1 MGFIS
6 KIKNILFEEEEIE
19 VPVTPVKEEKIVTPT
34 PVVDAEEKLE
44 QVKQTITKQDEL
56 SERELFKS
64 ENTFNFPAFD
74 EDEFENTLPKPKP
87 KPKMV
92 REYTEE
98 RKKRPEVVKHE
109 YRIFEKERDIRN
121 NEKKKFKPSP
131 IISPV
136 YGILDKDYHPDDI
149 MPKVKE
155 DSIKRQSR
163 LDVDVVRKKAFGSL
177 EDAIKETIEQPEEI
191 ELKKSYELE
200 IPEIKEKSLDEL
212 LEESAEETII
222 VDEDLELENNIK
234 EIEDEL
240 DKIDEDDDLIL
251 DDKIKEPSDDD
262 TLEQDLFELIDS
274 MYDDKKEVE
283 D

>member
-19 VPVTPVKEEKIVTPT
+19 VPVTQEKEEKIVPPPT
-34 PVVDAEEKLE
+34 VIEAEEKLE
-44 QVKQTITKQDEL
+44 QAQQTITNYEEL
-56 SERELFKS
+56 SERELFKV

-87 KPKMV
+87 KVV
-92 REYTEE
+92 REYPEE
-98 RKKRPEVVKHE
+98 RKKRPEIIKHD
-109 YRIFEKERDIRN
+109 YRIFEKERDVRN
-121 NEKKKFKPSP
+121 NDRKKFKPSP

-155 DSIKRQSR
+155 DAIKRPSR

-177 EDAIKETIEQPEEI
+177 EEDIKDTIDQPEEI
-191 ELKKSYELE
+191 ELKKPYELE
-200 IPEIKEKSLDEL
+200 IPEIKEKTLEEL
-212 LEESAEETII
+212 LEDSAEETII

-240 DKIDEDDDLIL
+240 DKIDEEDDLIL

>member
-19 VPVTPVKEEKIVTPT
+19 VPVTPVIEEKKVTPT
-34 PVVDAEEKLE
+34 AVIDVEEKLE
-44 QVKQTITKQDEL
+44 QAKQTIINHEEL

-74 EDEFENTLPKPKP
+74 EDEFESTLPKPKP
-87 KPKMV
+87 KIV
-92 REYTEE
+92 REYPEE
-98 RKKRPEVVKHE
+98 RKKRPEVVKRDYH
-109 YRIFEKERDIRN
+109 IFEKDRDVRN

-136 YGILDKDYHPDDI
+136 YGVLDKDYHPDDI

-155 DSIKRQSR
+155 DAIKRQSR
-163 LDVDVVRKKAFGSL
+163 LDVDVVRKKAFGAL
-177 EDAIKETIEQPEEI
+177 EDDIKDTIEQSEKI
-191 ELKKSYELE
+191 ELKKTYELE
-200 IPEIKEKSLDEL
+200 TPEIKAKTLDEL
-212 LEESAEETII
+212 LEDSAQETII

-251 DDKIKEPSDDD
+251 DDKIKEPSEDD
-262 TLEQDLFELIDS
+262 TLEQDLFDLIDS
-274 MYDDKKEVE
+274 MYDDKKEV
-283 D
+283 DD

>member
-19 VPVTPVKEEKIVTPT
+19 VPVTQEKEEKIVPPPT
-34 PVVDAEEKLE
+34 VIEAEEKLE
-44 QVKQTITKQDEL
+44 QAKQTITNYEEL
-56 SERELFKS
+56 SERELFKV

-87 KPKMV
+87 KVV
-92 REYTEE
+92 REYPEE
-98 RKKRPEVVKHE
+98 RKKRPEIIKHD
-109 YRIFEKERDIRN
+109 YRIFEKERDVRN
-121 NEKKKFKPSP
+121 NDRKKFKPSP

-155 DSIKRQSR
+155 DAIKRPSR

-177 EDAIKETIEQPEEI
+177 EEDIKDTIDQPEEI
-191 ELKKSYELE
+191 ELKKPYELE
-200 IPEIKEKSLDEL
+200 IPEIKEKTLEEL
-212 LEESAEETII
+212 LEDSAEETII

-240 DKIDEDDDLIL
+240 DKIDEEDDLIL

>member
-19 VPVTPVKEEKIVTPT
+19 VPVTPVKEEKIATPT
-34 PVVDAEEKLE
+34 AVIEAEEKLE
-44 QVKQTITKQDEL
+44 QAKKTITIHEDL

-87 KPKMV
+87 KVV
-92 REYTEE
+92 REYPEE
-98 RKKRPEVVKHE
+98 RKKKVEPVKHD
-109 YRIFEKERDIRN
+109 YRLFERERDIRN
-121 NEKKKFKPSP
+121 NEKRKFKPSP

-155 DSIKRQSR
+155 DAIKRQSR

-177 EDAIKETIEQPEEI
+177 EDDIKDTIEEPEEI
-191 ELKKSYELE
+191 ELKKPYELE
-200 IPEIKEKSLDEL
+200 IPEIKAKTLDEL
-212 LEESAEETII
+212 LEDSAEETII

-240 DKIDEDDDLIL
+240 DKIDEEDDLIL

-274 MYDDKKEVE
+274 MYDDKKEV
-283 D
+283 DD

>member
-19 VPVTPVKEEKIVTPT
+19 VPVTPVKDDKVIKQEVMEDV
-34 PVVDAEEKLE
+34 EEKLE
-44 QVKQTITKQDEL
+44 KAKHTIKSSDEL

-87 KPKMV
+87 KVIK
-92 REYTEE
+92 EYPEE
-98 RKKRPEVVKHE
+98 RKRRVEPVKTD
-109 YRIFEKERDIRN
+109 YRIFDKDRDAR
-121 NEKKKFKPSP
+121 NEKRKFKPSP

-155 DSIKRQSR
+155 DALKRQSR
-163 LDVDVVRKKAFGSL
+163 LDVDVVRKKAFGVL
-177 EDAIKETIEQPEEI
+177 EDD
-191 ELKKSYELE
+191 
-200 IPEIKEKSLDEL
+200 IKEKIELPEKIEPEKYYEEEPLIKEKTLDEL

-222 VDEDLELENNIK
+222 VDEDLELESNIK

-240 DKIDEDDDLIL
+240 DKIDDEDLVLDNKPKVL
-251 DDKIKEPSDDD
+251 DDED

-274 MYDDKKEVE
+274 MYDDKRE
-283 D
+283 DD